1 MGNDKSID
9 MAGETQTMDKVN
21 LTRAQKEK
29 RIFKRIG
36 QLKNKAAYCNDAM
49 KYLNEC
55 GFIAMDG
62 YSFYT
67 NYICRKRLPK
77 EEIKLNFLYEFTKEY
92 KVEEEAEL
100 ERMGGETPSER
111 ADMPKP
117 GGDNIKGPR

>member
-9 MAGETQTMDKVN
+9 MAGEIETMDKVN

-36 QLKNKAAYCNDAM
+36 QLNNKAAYCDDAM
-49 KYLNEC
+49 EYLNGL
-55 GFIAMDG
+55 GFAAMDG

-77 EEIKLNFLYEFTKEY
+77 EEIKLNFLYEFTRDY
-92 KVEEEAEL
+92 KSDADS
-100 ERMGGETPSER
+100 ETKTQAQSS
-111 ADMPKP
+111 
-117 GGDNIKGPR
+117 